1 MSFFRLLRTALSDP
15 LYAGSQL
22 YLRAGGKFNS
32 VLAKQ
37 GAGCFP
43 PQRLFFLLT
52 YQSDFK
58 SQNSI
63 LWGERGF
70 CKNFPPEKLAQE
82 LPAEILFR
90 VLSDVRRFRP
100 EIVVFGAEPL
110 QNEKCLPFLREA
122 KRLGFKTL
130 LATEGFHLEKF
141 AKELVQV
148 ADQVVVQLDGVER
161 TCDNVK
167 GVPGA
172 FEKIWSGIAALDREK
187 KAQNKTSPR
196 LKIGA
201 LIDGKNCKKV
211 SEIVDYLVRSG
222 IDIDAVFFE
231 ELEFISSENLNKH
244 TQIFS
249 RQFSCRTVFWN
260 GCRDAGA
267 ETNWDILAQ
276 RVREIQHKCP
286 FPIFIARQPQNTQAL
301 KCKAIFSEAKTL
313 PDGEVWLCPDY
324 SIGNVK
330 NESFRTLWNNYK
342 AKSFRKHHLTNP
354 NFPACAGCHGIR

>member
-15 LYAGSQL
+15 IYAGSQL

-63 LWGERGF
+63 LWGEKGF

-148 ADQVVVQLDGVER
+148 ADQVVVQLDGVEK
-161 TCDNVK
+161 TCDEVK
-167 GVPGA
+167 SIPGA
-172 FEKIWSGIAALDREK
+172 FDKIWSGIAALDREK
-187 KAQNKTSPR
+187 KAQNQTSPR

-201 LIDGKNCKKV
+201 LIDEKNCKKV
-211 SEIVDYLVRSG
+211 SEMVDYLTLSG
-222 IDIDAVFFE
+222 IDIDACFFE
-231 ELEFISSENLNKH
+231 EPEFISSENLNKH
-244 TQIFS
+244 AQIFS
-249 RQFSCRTVFWN
+249 QQFSCETMFWK

-267 ETNWDILAQ
+267 EINWNVLAQ
-276 RVREIQHKCP
+276 QVGELQKPCP

-301 KCKAIFSEAKTL
+301 KCKAIFSEAKIL
-313 PDGEVWLCPDY
+313 PGGDVWICPDY
-324 SIGNVK
+324 SIGNLKVQ
-330 NESFRTLWNNYK
+330 SFRDLWNDHRSK
-342 AKSFRKHHLTNP
+342 LFRKYHLRSP
-354 NFPACAGCHGIR
+354 NFPACVGCHGLR